1 MIINYYENEN
11 ISLKEQVRI
20 LVKESVVTDRSFV
33 EQDFNLTNRISPINE
48 ATTPR
53 EIVNKGF

>member
-1 MIINYYENEN
+1 MIMNYYESEN
-11 ISLKEQVRI
+11 ISLKEQVRV
-20 LVKESVVTDRSFV
+20 LGKESVVTDRSFV
-33 EQDFNLTNRISPINE
+33 DQDFNLTNRISPIME

>member
-1 MIINYYENEN
+1 MMMNYYEREN
-11 ISLKEQVRI
+11 ISLKEQVRV
-20 LVKESVVTDRSFV
+20 LSKDLVVTDRSFN
-33 EQDFNLTNRISPINE
+33 EQDFNLTNRISSIKE